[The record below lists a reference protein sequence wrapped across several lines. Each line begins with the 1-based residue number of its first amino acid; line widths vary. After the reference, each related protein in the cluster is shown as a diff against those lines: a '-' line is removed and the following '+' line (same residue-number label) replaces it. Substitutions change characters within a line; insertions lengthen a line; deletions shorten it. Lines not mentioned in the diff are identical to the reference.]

1 MNNNKTQ
8 DQPSTESQLSTRALE
23 RRIKRRFLK
32 EVHSFF
38 ASCSQGF
45 ENILAQELKNIE
57 GVTNLVIV
65 EGGVEY
71 SGELRLMYES
81 NLRLRTAN
89 RILIRIASFN
99 GKSYPTLFNK
109 VRTKPWELYLGINPE
124 ININVT
130 AKQSRLHHT
139 GNIAKTIADGIKNY
153 YQRFNQDISVKEDA
167 SKTIFVRFFDDACT
181 ISLDTSGEHLHKRG
195 YKSHNVDAPM
205 RETYA
210 AGLLLKY
217 GVENYNTIV
226 DPFCGSGTDACT
238 ISLDTSGEHL
248 HKRGYKSHNVDAP
261 IRETYAAG
269 LLLKYGVENYNT
281 IVDPFCGSGTLLFEA
296 ASIVHS
302 VQAGSIRD
310 FAFFDFAFFN
320 KGLWE
325 KIKKE
330 NPARDIPTKIDHI
343 RFFGFDIE
351 EKAIEAAR
359 SNSKKLE
366 MDELISFQAQDARIL
381 KNRWENK
388 GLILANLPYGIRL
401 SGKQEDIRQL
411 YKDFGETL
419 RNEFKGWTGLFISNS
434 IPYLQLLPVK
444 VKNSFQFSNG
454 GIKVTAHWGS
464 IK

>member
-1 MNNNKTQ
+1 NICIIRKNSLYYVIKLQEIYSQMNRVHMNNNKTQ

-139 GNIAKTIADGIKNY
+139 GNIAKTITDGIKNY

-167 SKTIFVRFFDDACT
+167 SKTIFVRFFD
-181 ISLDTSGEHLHKRG
+181 
-195 YKSHNVDAPM
+195 
-205 RETYA
+205 
-210 AGLLLKY
+210 
-217 GVENYNTIV
+217 
-226 DPFCGSGTDACT
+226 DACT

-330 NPARDIPTKIDHI
+330 NPVRDIPTKIDHI